1 MRVYLTLCIYLLL
14 HQLLLKFIKN
24 MNISSAFRMY
34 ISIFHPK
41 FSVKYR
47 VISKIA
53 GLIVNDSTKLEI
65 SLVDSPGK
73 YFKKLTIEEIKADFH
88 IISHLH
94 PEDVNFINDL
104 YYFNK
109 NRQEY
114 DSITMSDN
122 NLICMKDGKVIESI
136 NIDNADKDTTKD
148 SRLSFYIG
156 YIKSERI
163 KQYVNSNKAKYMITS
178 INFSSIV
185 YNVLGKNK
193 PYEISIFA
201 LVNSD
206 KLKNFSKEDII
217 KITRIFSSQL
227 EDHKLSMSHYI

>member
-1 MRVYLTLCIYLLL
+1 
-14 HQLLLKFIKN
+14 
-24 MNISSAFRMY
+24 
-34 ISIFHPK
+34 
-41 FSVKYR
+41 
-47 VISKIA
+47 
-53 GLIVNDSTKLEI
+53 
-65 SLVDSPGK
+65 
-73 YFKKLTIEEIKADFH
+73 
-88 IISHLH
+88 
-94 PEDVNFINDL
+94 
-104 YYFNK
+104 
-109 NRQEY
+109 
-114 DSITMSDN
+114 MSDN

-163 KQYVNSNKAKYMITS
+163 KQYANSNKAKYMITS